1 MKRYRTVYE
10 GGEGRYE
17 EKKSV
22 FLSYVRPVR
31 TEEEAAAFVEELRKK
46 HWDARHCCSAWVI
59 GSDHPQM
66 RASDDGEPQGTAG
79 RPMLDILTGAGLS
92 DTAVAVVR
100 YFGGVLLGTGG
111 LVRAYTAA
119 AQDGLRNS
127 VTADK
132 IYGSHLRIS
141 TDYNGLGKLQYML
154 ASQKIQVLSSDYGE
168 NVQIEVI
175 LPADE
180 EERLEKEIAGLS
192 AGRAAVDRLGNSWYL
207 TADGDYLG
215 MVSPP

>member
-1 MKRYRTVYE
+1 MIKRYKTIFE

-22 FLSYVRPVR
+22 FLSYVRPVSS
-31 TEEEAAAFVEELRKK
+31 EEEAAAFVEGLKKK

-59 GSDHPQM
+59 GTDRPQL

-79 RPMLDILTGAGLS
+79 RPMLDILTGEGLS
-92 DTAVAVVR
+92 DVAVAVVR

-127 VTADK
+127 VVAEK
-132 IYGSHLRIS
+132 VLGAHLRIG

-154 ASQKIQVLSSDYGE
+154 ASRKIQVLSSEYGE

-175 LPADE
+175 LPVDE
-180 EERLEKEIAGLS
+180 EETLKKEIAGLS
-192 AGRAAVDRLGNSWYL
+192 AGRAAIERLGNSWY
-207 TADGDYLG
+207 
-215 MVSPP
+215 MVVEGECLIV

>member
-1 MKRYRTVYE
+1 MTDRFMTVYE

-22 FLSYVRPVR
+22 FLSYVRPVS
-31 TEEEAAAFVEELRKK
+31 TEEEAAAFVEGLRKK

-59 GSDHPQM
+59 GAERPQM

-79 RPMLDILTGAGLS
+79 RPMLDILTGAQLT

-119 AQDGLRNS
+119 AQDGLRHS
-127 VTADK
+127 VVTEK
-132 IYGSHLRIS
+132 ILGAHLRIG
-141 TDYNGLGKLQYML
+141 TDYNGLGRLQHLL
-154 ASQKIQVLSSDYGE
+154 AGESIPILSAGYTEAVSL
-168 NVQIEVI
+168 EVI
-175 LPADE
+175 LPVG
-180 EERLEKEIAGLS
+180 RRGWLEKEIAGIS
-192 AGRAAVDRLGNSWYL
+192 AGKAAVEDLGNSWYMMI
-207 TADGDYLG
+207 DGECLLA
-215 MVSPP
+215 

>member
-1 MKRYRTVYE
+1 MTDRFLTVYK

-22 FLSYVRPVR
+22 FLSYVRPVS
-31 TEEEAAAFVEELRKK
+31 TEEEAAAFVESIRKK
-46 HWDARHCCSAWVI
+46 HWDARHCCSAWII
-59 GSDHPQM
+59 GADNPQM

-79 RPMLDILTGAGLS
+79 RPMLDTLTGAHLA

-119 AQDGLRNS
+119 VQDGLRS
-127 VTADK
+127 STVAEK
-132 IYGSHLRIS
+132 ILGAHLRIT

-154 ASQKIQVLSSDYGE
+154 ASAGIPTLSSEYAEDVRLE
-168 NVQIEVI
+168 II
-175 LPADE
+175 LPAARE
-180 EERLEKEIAGLS
+180 EWLKKEIAGLS
-192 AGRAAVDRLGNSWYL
+192 AGKAATESLGDSWYMMI
-207 TADGDYLG
+207 DGECILA
-215 MVSPP
+215 